1 MRRLHL
7 ALLGPFR
14 ARLGDGTALHVR
26 RRKARALLAYLAI
39 RAGEPQPREAL
50 IALLWPEVDP
60 AEARHSLRQTLTVL
74 RRDLAPLRWPAS
86 LLAGEALALPAA
98 LVRAD
103 VADLDRRAASADA
116 RDLERVAATY
126 RGEFLEGLVAGEE
139 PFDAWIAGERERLRA
154 TAVRALDALL
164 AIHLNGG
171 AAGPAAGVAMRLLA
185 LDPLREDV
193 HRLLMRLHA
202 REGRRAAAL
211 RQYRACAG
219 ALRRDLDVAP
229 EDATLEL
236 YREIRARGLSRDGL
250 DGDPARRHTLAAD
263 GAVMR
268 SDFPEAAACLE
279 RALAAIGEPRGR
291 RELERAVDV
300 RLGFER
306 ALVPLGESDRLDA
319 HLDAAEAGAR
329 ALGDRRRLGWIVA
342 QRMSRDF
349 LEGHP
354 RAAVEAGGRALE
366 IAAAVGDAELALA
379 ARHRLAQAHY
389 WAGDFPHG
397 VRLAEELAAE
407 RRGELSLAASVQGV
421 LPAVHCRAYLALC
434 LTALGDFGRGR
445 AVALEGV
452 SLAERSAHDW
462 SLAFARS
469 SLGVCDLQRGSP
481 REACDSFAIARELQC
496 PGGSAPRFVLPG
508 ASIGSA
514 YAYVGRREEGLR
526 LVEAAAR
533 AAAPRGLGPSRQM
546 GLASL
551 ARWRLR
557 EGRLAEARA
566 HAEEALR
573 LARARGQRAGEA
585 WTLHTL
591 AMILGRAESV
601 HATRRRRAAAVC
613 LDALARAQALGMRP
627 LAAQCQAT
635 LGDLWERSGDLDR
648 ARGARAAA
656 SALRRE
662 LLLAGAAAEPPPR
675 ADASGSLAA
684 RSALLKARRLRG
696 RA

>member
-7 ALLGPFR
+7 SLLGPFR
-14 ARLGDGTALHVR
+14 AGLGDGTALHVR
-26 RRKARALLAYLAI
+26 RRKARALLAYLAL
-39 RAGEPQPREAL
+39 RPGQPLPRETVV
-50 IALLWPEVDP
+50 ALLWPDVDP

-74 RRDLAPLRWPAS
+74 RRDLAPLRWPAA
-86 LLAGEALALPAA
+86 LLGGEALCLPAA

-103 VADLDRRAASADA
+103 VAAFERLARSAEARR
-116 RDLERVAATY
+116 LERAGAAY
-126 RGEFLEGLVAGEE
+126 RGDFLEGLVTGEE
-139 PFDAWIAGERERLRA
+139 AFDGWLAGERDRLRA
-154 TAVRALDALL
+154 GAIHALDGLV
-164 AIHLNGG
+164 AIYLKTG
-171 AAGPAAGVAMRLLA
+171 AAERAARAATRLLA

-202 REGRRAAAL
+202 RGGRRAAAL
-211 RQYRACAG
+211 RQYQVCAS

-229 EDATLEL
+229 EDVTVDL
-236 YREIRARGLSRDGL
+236 YREILARGVSRDATG
-250 DGDPARRHTLAAD
+250 GEVVRRHCLAAD

-268 SDFPEAAACLE
+268 SEFPEAAACLD
-279 RALAAIGEPRGR
+279 RALAALGHPRERGELA
-291 RELERAVDV
+291 REVDV

-306 ALVPLGESDRLDA
+306 VLVPLGESDRLDA

-329 ALGDRRRLGWIVA
+329 ALGDRRRLGWVIV

-349 LEGHP
+349 LEGHS
-354 RAAVEAGGRALE
+354 RAAVETGGRALE
-366 IAAAVGDAELALA
+366 IARDVGDDELALA
-379 ARHRLAQAHY
+379 ARHRLGQAYY
-389 WAGDFPHG
+389 WSGDFPRG
-397 VRLAEELAAE
+397 VRVAEELAAE

-421 LPAVHCRAYLALC
+421 VPAVHCRAYLALC
-434 LTALGDFGRGR
+434 LTALGHFGRGR
-445 AVALEGV
+445 AAALEAV
-452 SLAERSAHDW
+452 SLAERAAHDW
-462 SLAFARS
+462 SRAFARS

-481 REACDSFAIARELQC
+481 RDACDSFAIARELQC
-496 PGGSAPRFVLPG
+496 TGGGAARFVLPG

-514 YAYVGRREEGLR
+514 YAHVGRREEGLR

-533 AAAPRGLGPSRQM
+533 VAAPRGLGPSRQM

-591 AMILGRAESV
+591 ALIFGTAESMRP
-601 HATRRRRAAAVC
+601 APRRRAAAVC

-635 LGDLWERSGDLDR
+635 LGDLWERSGDLER
-648 ARGARAAA
+648 SRVARAAA
-656 SALRRE
+656 SELHRE
-662 LLLAGAAAEPPPR
+662 LVMAGACERPAE
-675 ADASGSLAA
+675 ALGAA
-684 RSALLKARRLRG
+684 RS
-696 RA
+696 